1 MHEPACPHCFVSS
14 SPGAPPAAPSFPP
27 RTHARNHVGRSA
39 GQLRLSGRRPA
50 GRPRPG
56 RLARGCV
63 CLFAWRERLPPT
75 FFCGERGAS
84 HLEGKGRRVGAPGTP
99 GMLLHA
105 QRACHCLVR
114 PALLPLGRSDPG
126 IGGSHPARRS
136 PLPCQPSA
144 EDPLT
149 PPRPAL
155 PPSPPPSQAPP
166 PWSSRLPAAPPG
178 GNGCRAATSASGTR
192 CVGGMETQWARRRT
206 GKRGR
211 RGESRGAAG
220 GGGGG
225 GPRASLSPRLFTP
238 PARPP
243 HLHCPPHPTP
253 LPQVAGDPERPR
265 LAVFR
270 SNNHIYAQ
278 VSGGERERETKKKT
292 GRRRMV
298 GGAADAGRLS
308 LTPPPSPRPPSRSST
323 TRPATPWPPRPP
335 CRPPFGRSWAA
346 ATAATRCGRRE
357 RKRGGG
363 GEGQPAAAASAETD
377 PSRRPDPSPHQPLFL
392 FSPHRKR
399 RSWWASRSR
408 SCARPPRSKRSPLT
422 GAAKSTTAGS
432 RPWRTRPG
440 RAACSFERAGGA
452 VRGGGRAPLV
462 CVLFFPFF
470 LHSLDRWV
478 SVCRVCE
485 RERE

>member
-1 MHEPACPHCFVSS
+1 MHEQACPHCFVSS

-39 GQLRLSGRRPA
+39 GQLCLSGRRPA

-84 HLEGKGRRVGAPGTP
+84 QLEGKGRRVGAPGTP

-105 QRACHCLVR
+105 HRACHCLVR
-114 PALLPLGRSDPG
+114 PALLPLGRSDSG

-149 PPRPAL
+149 PPRPPL
-155 PPSPPPSQAPP
+155 PPSPPPPQAPP

-225 GPRASLSPRLFTP
+225 GPRASLSPRLFAPARTAASPPLPTP
-238 PARPP
+238 PDSPPSGCWRPGAPPPGRLPVEQP
-243 HLHCPPHPTP
+243 HLRP
-253 LPQVAGDPERPR
+253 GERGR
-265 LAVFR
+265 
-270 SNNHIYAQ
+270 
-278 VSGGERERETKKKT
+278 ERERRKK
-292 GRRRMV
+292 
-298 GGAADAGRLS
+298 
-308 LTPPPSPRPPSRSST
+308 
-323 TRPATPWPPRPP
+323 
-335 CRPPFGRSWAA
+335 
-346 ATAATRCGRRE
+346 
-357 RKRGGG
+357 KRGGG
-363 GEGQPAAAASAETD
+363 AWSGG
-377 PSRRPDPSPHQPLFL
+377 
-392 FSPHRKR
+392 
-399 RSWWASRSR
+399 
-408 SCARPPRSKRSPLT
+408 PRT
-422 GAAKSTTAGS
+422 
-432 RPWRTRPG
+432 
-440 RAACSFERAGGA
+440 RAACRSRLLPRPALPPGH
-452 VRGGGRAPLV
+452 R
-462 CVLFFPFF
+462 
-470 LHSLDRWV
+470 
-478 SVCRVCE
+478 
-485 RERE
+485 